1 MSDNSV
7 SNDKIKE
14 IIEELRTQFEA
25 WDEQDTGYALGR
37 KLSLL
42 IAIEKLEDALPPEP
56 QEGEAW
62 LIEIVPLHNEDDP
75 EQIPALRSAFGS
87 WITQGRNGYVH
98 SDNYSI
104 TPVCKLVPEEEI

>member
-14 IIEELRTQFEA
+14 IIKELRTQFEA

-42 IAIEKLEDALPPEP
+42 IAIDKLEDALPPEP
-56 QEGEAW
+56 REGEAW

-75 EQIPALRSAFGS
+75 ERIPALRSGFGT

-98 SDNYSI
+98 SDNYNI
-104 TPVCKLVPEEEI
+104 TPICKLVPEEEI

>member
-14 IIEELRTQFEA
+14 IIKELRTQFEA

-42 IAIEKLEDALPPEP
+42 IAIDKLEDALPPEP
-56 QEGEAW
+56 REGEAW

-75 EQIPALRSAFGS
+75 ERIPALRSGFGT
-87 WITQGRNGYVH
+87 WITHGKNGYVH
-98 SDNYSI
+98 SDNYNI
-104 TPVCKLVPEEEI
+104 TPICKLVPEEEI